1 MRFVFVFFAFF
12 TFFLQA
18 QDLRL
23 LYVEKGI
30 KPVEK
35 KLDSELEK
43 KEFWDEYIG
52 DRAIEYG
59 YYEDASYLLV
69 SNKSEP
75 DLEVLKIE
83 ADSFKSMGKEEAYV
97 GKGRGTK
104 LKEGDLTTPIGAY
117 DIVDK
122 KTKLDDYY
130 GPLALV
136 LSYPNLYDSLQY
148 RDGYG
153 IWIHGVPSKGERP
166 ANTRGCVAVEND
178 YMLEIDETIDRDK
191 SIVVISEEKIE
202 PIKKSEIV
210 DIFSEVYKW
219 RNAWKYSDL
228 DEYLR
233 FYDDEDFR
241 RFDGKNFEQF
251 REMKRIIFGRDET
264 KTITFSKFNIA
275 PYPNPE
281 GKNMFRLTFFE
292 YYKSDN
298 FLFEGDK
305 ELYIEM
311 RGDKMKILAER

>member
-1 MRFVFVFFAFF
+1 MRLIFGFFIFFALFSH
-12 TFFLQA
+12 A
-18 QDLRL
+18 EDLRF

-35 KLDSELEK
+35 ELDKELEK
-43 KEFWDEYIG
+43 KEFWEDYVGE
-52 DRAIEYG
+52 RAIEYG
-59 YYEDASYLLV
+59 YYEDALYLLL

-75 DLEVLKIE
+75 NLEVFKIE
-83 ADSFKSMGKEEAYV
+83 ADNFKNIRSEHAYV
-97 GKGRGTK
+97 GKGKGTK

-117 DIVDK
+117 DIVEK

-136 LSYPNLYDSLQY
+136 LSYPNLYDRLQF

-153 IWIHGVPSKGERP
+153 IWIHGVPSKSERP

-178 YMLEIDETIDRDK
+178 YMLEIDEVINRDK
-191 SIVVISEEKIE
+191 SIVIISEEKLGLVE
-202 PIKKSEIV
+202 KSEIV
-210 DIFSEVYKW
+210 DIFSEIYKW
-219 RNAWKYSDL
+219 RNAWKYSLL

-251 REMKRIIFGRDET
+251 KKMKSIIFGRNET
-264 KTITFSKFNIA
+264 KTITFNNFNIA

-281 GKNMFRLTFFE
+281 GKNMFRVTFFE

-298 FLFEGDK
+298 YLFEGNK